1 MFASGVVLFIR
12 LGTLSFNKGRSQMAR
27 THGNKEFAA
36 VVREIERIGFKVEQT
51 KRGVYKIYP
60 PLSIG
65 GRMYTTHGTPKAMK
79 AIKSEFRK
87 IYGIDLSSI

>member
-1 MFASGVVLFIR
+1 MRTDILLDLSEGDRGLTDL
-12 LGTLSFNKGRSQMAR
+12 LG
-27 THGNKEFAA
+27 
-36 VVREIERIGFKVEQT
+36 RIGFRVEQT

-87 IYGIDLSSI
+87 IYGIDLASI

>member
-1 MFASGVVLFIR
+1 
-12 LGTLSFNKGRSQMAR
+12 MAR
-27 THGNKEFAA
+27 THGNKEFSS
-36 VVREIERIGFKVEQT
+36 VVREIERIGFRVEQT

-65 GRMYTTHGTPKAMK
+65 GRIYMTHGTPKAMK

-87 IYGIDLSSI
+87 IYGIELKSAWLTQKKKYIACLGHNRQK